1 MATLSS
7 FSLLAVEL
15 LVELEKIAT
24 YLVKGSGTSTANSE
38 IAVVLCC
45 LLHFSQ
51 AVAVYKVISALLAL
65 THREEAHCPVKV
77 PVQFVVN

>member
-7 FSLLAVEL
+7 FPLLAVEL

-24 YLVKGSGTSTANSE
+24 YLVKGPGASTANPE
-38 IAVVLCC
+38 IAVVLCG

-51 AVAVYKVISALLAL
+51 TVAVHKVISALLAL
-65 THREEAHCPVKV
+65 THCEEAHCPVKV
-77 PVQFVVN
+77 PVQFIVN